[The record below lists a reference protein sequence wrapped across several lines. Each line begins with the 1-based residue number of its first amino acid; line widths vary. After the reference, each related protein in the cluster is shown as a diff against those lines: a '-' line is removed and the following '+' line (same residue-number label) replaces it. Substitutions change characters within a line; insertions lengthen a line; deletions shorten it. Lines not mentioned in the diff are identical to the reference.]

1 MPLDRALARPMPAR
15 RRELVASAIA
25 ARSGRPPGP
34 RPSMPVQV
42 PRGIAPVSARVV
54 WIHPE
59 VALIPKL
66 KQSEVWFVTGC
77 QHLYGPE
84 TLAQVAENSQKIAAA
99 LDCSSRVPCRVVF
112 KPVVKTPDE
121 IPALLTEANVA
132 KDCVGLIL
140 WMHTFSPAKMWIG
153 GLAALQKPFLHLHT
167 QFNRDLPWGDDRH
180 GLHEPE
186 PGRPRRPRVR
196 VHLHAPAPEPQGR
209 RRALAGRRGARRGR
223 RRGCARPA
231 AGRRRGGSRSP
242 ASATTCARS
251 RSPRATR
258 SRRSASSA
266 TRSTATASATSSRS
280 SAR

>member
-1 MPLDRALARPMPAR
+1 M
-15 RRELVASAIA
+15 
-25 ARSGRPPGP
+25 
-34 RPSMPVQV
+34 
-42 PRGIAPVSARVV
+42 
-54 WIHPE
+54 
-59 VALIPKL
+59 IPKL
-66 KQSEVWFVTGC
+66 KQSEVWFVTGS

-121 IPALLTEANVA
+121 ILRAAHRGERREGLRRARAVDAHVLARQDVDRRADRAAEALPAPAHAVQPRPA
-132 KDCVGLIL
+132 VGR
-140 WMHTFSPAKMWIG
+140 H
-153 GLAALQKPFLHLHT
+153 
-167 QFNRDLPWGDDRH
+167 RH

-209 RRALAGRRGARRGR
+209 GRPLAGRGGPRRGR
-223 RRGCARPA
+223 RRGCARRA

-242 ASATTCARS
+242 ASATTCARW

-280 SAR
+280 STR